1 MRCVLERLSYVERE
15 ELQDAW
21 LQFGIAQTAMKEPGE
36 VRVFVTLTF
45 KGSRPPGPQRGRK
58 ALEQWMLQDDI
69 RCGLATEERG
79 SENDRLHY
87 HAVVVIEAYAGEDS
101 IGRLVDAWTHGYT
114 SMDLMR
120 ETGALAYVVKYATKN
135 MEEASFFYVKE
146 RKGLIFQPT
155 LFDYHVGHG

>member
-1 MRCVLERLSYVERE
+1 MERE

-21 LQFGIAQTAMKEPGE
+21 LQFGIAQTAIKEPGE

-58 ALEQWMLQDDI
+58 ALESWMAQQDI

-87 HAVVVIEAYAGEDS
+87 HAVVVIEAYAEEDS
-101 IGRLVDAWTHGYT
+101 IGRLQDAWTHGYT

-120 ETGALAYVVKYATKN
+120 ETGALAYVVKYATKS
-135 MEEASFFYVKE
+135 MEEASYFHVKE
-146 RKGLIFQPT
+146 RAAGWFQPT
-155 LFDYHVGHG
+155 IFATSSWNEKSGEYPHG